1 MAADVIGTSV
11 PDDGIKPV
19 NFKVATDLSTKQ
31 FFAVKIDADR
41 RVALASV
48 AGADIGGIL
57 QDAPNGSSVAT
68 VGAVKMLG
76 TSFAIS
82 GGTCTVGTLGTV
94 TTAGKFVDKTGSDK
108 EAAVI
113 FLEGSTTDG
122 DRIVVNIIHTH
133 QTS

>member
-19 NFKVATDLSTKQ
+19 TFNVATDLSAKQ
-31 FFAVKIDADR
+31 YFAVKIDADR

-48 AGADIGGIL
+48 AGAAIGGIL
-57 QDAPNGSSVAT
+57 QDAPDGSGTAT
-68 VGAVKMLG
+68 VGSVKMLG

-82 GGTCTVGTLGTV
+82 GGTCTVGARGTV
-94 TTAGKFVDKTGSDK
+94 TTAGKFVDETGSDK
-108 EAAVI
+108 DSAVI

-122 DRIVVNIIHTH
+122 DRIVVALQYMHIE
-133 QTS
+133 

>member
-1 MAADVIGTSV
+1 MASDVIGTSV

-19 NFKVATDLSTKQ
+19 TFKVATDLSTKQ

-57 QDAPNGSSVAT
+57 QDAPDGSGTAT
-68 VGAVKMLG
+68 QGSVKMLG
-76 TSFAIS
+76 ASFAIS
-82 GGTCTVGTLGTV
+82 GGTCTVGGLGTV
-94 TTAGKFVDKTGSDK
+94 TSAGKFIDATGTNK

-122 DRIVVNIIHTH
+122 DRIVVNIIQTHTE
-133 QTS
+133 

>member
-19 NFKVATDLSTKQ
+19 TFKVATDLSAKQ

-57 QDAPNGSSVAT
+57 QDAPNGAT
-68 VGAVKMLG
+68 TATQGSVKMLG
-76 TSFAIS
+76 ASFAIS
-82 GGTCTVGTLGTV
+82 GGTCTVGGLGTV
-94 TTAGKFVDKTGSDK
+94 TSAGKFVDKTGTDK

-122 DRIVVNIIHTH
+122 DRIVVNIVHAH
-133 QTS
+133 QE

>member
-11 PDDGIKPV
+11 PDDGIKPI
-19 NFKVATDLSTKQ
+19 NFKVATDLSAKQ

-41 RVALASV
+41 RIALASV
-48 AGADIGGIL
+48 AGAAIAGIL
-57 QDAPNGSSVAT
+57 QDAPDGSGTAT

-82 GGTCTVGTLGTV
+82 GGTCTVGARGTV
-94 TTAGKFVDKTGSDK
+94 TTAGKFVDETGTDK
-108 EAAVI
+108 DSAVI

-122 DRIVVNIIHTH
+122 DRIVVSLLYMHI
-133 QTS
+133 Q